1 MELISYGDKVRF
13 ISIKDIK
20 KNTRI
25 HFVLYKGKK
34 NVKLLNHNLCY
45 SRYNKPTDIVDEI
58 EDMKTLKAILLDKD
72 ICSICL
78 REFRF
83 LFDNKYEDELELIKA
98 SKLKKSRLEKEK
110 SLKQLN

>member
-1 MELISYGDKVRF
+1 MLL
-13 ISIKDIK
+13 
-20 KNTRI
+20 KNILKNKILRI
-25 HFVLYKGKK
+25 NCLHLRPKRRCF
-34 NVKLLNHNLCY
+34 
-45 SRYNKPTDIVDEI
+45 SQ
-58 EDMKTLKAILLDKD
+58 MFDKD